1 MTGINITIRITH
13 QCQRPMTVHINVN
26 GPVGV
31 SSNDNAGMS
40 INGSVGVSLA
50 TIGGLEG
57 RAGGC
62 GGSVSIEVDRVV
74 QEAKQVERQQHSE
87 EQHRLHISAG
97 GLNGTAN
104 GTAGVNA
111 TDHVDD
117 FLARIDKLRQV
128 GSYHQDASPTHIP
141 PSIQQCTGCSPV
153 STTVITRIAS
163 INMSVLLDCEASS
176 VPTNESTC

>member
-1 MTGINITIRITH
+1 MA
-13 QCQRPMTVHINVN
+13 VHINVN

-31 SSNDNAGMS
+31 TAVNNAGIS
-40 INGSVGVSLA
+40 LSGSA
-50 TIGGLEG
+50 TIGGLAG
-57 RAGGC
+57 RTGVKFN
-62 GGSVSIEVDRVV
+62 SLVSIEVDGVV

-97 GLNGTAN
+97 GLNQLNGTAN

-128 GSYHQDASPTHIP
+128 GSYHRDAARNTDLT
-141 PSIQQCTGCSPV
+141 SIQQCMGCSPV
-153 STTVITRIAS
+153 SSTILTHIAS
-163 INMSVLLDCEASS
+163 IKYACLAGLLSQKAMYQPHPGCCAAAM
-176 VPTNESTC
+176 PQACAP